1 MREILDFLKGL
12 GEIITSLANFVFGL
26 IEDLLYVVRL
36 LGSLVVK
43 IPDMIG
49 FLPSA
54 AVALV
59 VTTFT
64 IVLIYKILGRE
75 G

>member
-49 FLPSA
+49 FYRVLPLLWLLRLLRLS
-54 AVALV
+54 
-59 VTTFT
+59 
-64 IVLIYKILGRE
+64 
-75 G
+75 